1 MKRIKITE
9 TQKRMLESTANAK
22 LKLTESDIPRSQS
35 PSAKVTNSFKQS
47 GADKIKG
54 MKVEGLDNNE
64 VTISEL
70 TPKTL
75 EFLKQLY
82 TNPSKENL
90 DPFWGDVG
98 VTWDELIQLLTEL
111 RLIRSV
117 NGGYRLQKLGRV
129 GPSNV
134 VRIVTKLI
142 HKLVNDKRTNVDEI
156 SNQDIKKS
164 LSNQLA
170 PKPKTG
176 KTRAELL
183 AVIAAKRAESQ
194 KMTADREANRDKD
207 NEATL
212 VDEYGESGYYPAGA
226 EHDPSAPWNQ
236 VDNTRRGARPKSREF
251 KIVWYHQETA
261 IFEKGGKYY
270 TFNVESADR
279 DEYAEYAD
287 REEIPMG
294 RDEDGFMDVE
304 YGDWDLDDNIVD
316 SYVNDNIQHLSFGK
330 GFDDWENGVEMV
342 EMDNTMVQ
350 ELMGLVK
357 YVKGQTGENL
367 LKLLS
372 SMNLE
377 ETSTTGSVGGSYVGN
392 MSTGAPISRS
402 NVASEMKSNID
413 EVDGS
418 GPIKSDI
425 LASMTPF
432 IKHSPDSSML
442 YWLSNERKLKLIVD
456 KIVSLGDD
464 EWMLMVE
471 FIVKALQGAETYIEK
486 KQERG
491 LLEFKHSINGLS
503 EFYKH
508 FSNSLGEAT
517 TTLSVGGDSGTFA
530 FDAPVGDGGKF
541 WTAGNKMNKKSVT
554 ENAKT
559 DTQYPNGEFVKF
571 DDCTKLN
578 NNKVAQ
584 NGGCSTGAIDNVVKT
599 KTSKNSVISD
609 SSIYESVAKAT
620 GRTIEEVKAILVNK
634 INKSN

>member
-1 MKRIKITE
+1 MKKIKITE

-64 VTISEL
+64 VSITEL
-70 TPKTL
+70 TPKVL

-82 TNPSKENL
+82 TNPTKEGL
-90 DPFWGDVG
+90 DPFWETIDIS
-98 VTWDELIQLLTEL
+98 WDELIELLTEL
-111 RLIRSV
+111 KLIKSV
-117 NGGYRLQKLGRV
+117 KGGYRLQKLDRV

-142 HKLVNDKRTNVDEI
+142 HKLVNDKTNNVDEI

-164 LSNQLA
+164 LSNQLV

-194 KMTADREANRDKD
+194 KITADREANRDIE
-207 NEATL
+207 NNASI
-212 VDEYGESGYYPAGA
+212 VDESDWWDSLPDHPA
-226 EHDPSAPWNQ
+226 NR
-236 VDNTRRGARPKSREF
+236 VDNTRQGARPKSREY

-304 YGDWDLDDNIVD
+304 YGDWELDGEIVD
-316 SYVNDNIQHLSFGK
+316 AYVNDNIQHLSFGK

-350 ELMGLVK
+350 ELIGLAK
-357 YVKGQTGENL
+357 YIKGQTGENL

-377 ETSTTGSVGGSYVGN
+377 EVSSTGSVGGSYVGN

-402 NVASEMKSNID
+402 NVPSEMKSNID

-425 LASMTPF
+425 LTSMTPF
-432 IKHSPDSSML
+432 IKHSSML
-442 YWLSNERKLKLIVD
+442 FWLSNERKLKSIVD

-491 LLEFKHSINGLS
+491 ILDFKHSINGLS

-530 FDAPVGDGGKF
+530 FDAPVGDGDKF

-620 GRTIEEVKAILVNK
+620 GRTIEEVKAILANK

>member
-194 KMTADREANRDKD
+194 KMTADREVNRDIENNASIVDESDWWDSLSDHPANR
-207 NEATL
+207 
-212 VDEYGESGYYPAGA
+212 
-226 EHDPSAPWNQ
+226 
-236 VDNTRRGARPKSREF
+236 VDNTRQGARPKSREF
-251 KIVWYHQETA
+251 KLVWYHQETA

-270 TFNVESADR
+270 TFNVESPDR

-287 REEIPMG
+287 REETQMG
-294 RDEDGFMDVE
+294 RD
-304 YGDWDLDDNIVD
+304 
-316 SYVNDNIQHLSFGK
+316 
-330 GFDDWENGVEMV
+330 
-342 EMDNTMVQ
+342 
-350 ELMGLVK
+350 
-357 YVKGQTGENL
+357 
-367 LKLLS
+367 
-372 SMNLE
+372 
-377 ETSTTGSVGGSYVGN
+377 
-392 MSTGAPISRS
+392 
-402 NVASEMKSNID
+402 
-413 EVDGS
+413 
-418 GPIKSDI
+418 
-425 LASMTPF
+425 
-432 IKHSPDSSML
+432 
-442 YWLSNERKLKLIVD
+442 
-456 KIVSLGDD
+456 
-464 EWMLMVE
+464 
-471 FIVKALQGAETYIEK
+471 
-486 KQERG
+486 
-491 LLEFKHSINGLS
+491 
-503 EFYKH
+503 
-508 FSNSLGEAT
+508 
-517 TTLSVGGDSGTFA
+517 
-530 FDAPVGDGGKF
+530 
-541 WTAGNKMNKKSVT
+541 
-554 ENAKT
+554 
-559 DTQYPNGEFVKF
+559 
-571 DDCTKLN
+571 
-578 NNKVAQ
+578 
-584 NGGCSTGAIDNVVKT
+584 
-599 KTSKNSVISD
+599 
-609 SSIYESVAKAT
+609 
-620 GRTIEEVKAILVNK
+620 
-634 INKSN
+634 